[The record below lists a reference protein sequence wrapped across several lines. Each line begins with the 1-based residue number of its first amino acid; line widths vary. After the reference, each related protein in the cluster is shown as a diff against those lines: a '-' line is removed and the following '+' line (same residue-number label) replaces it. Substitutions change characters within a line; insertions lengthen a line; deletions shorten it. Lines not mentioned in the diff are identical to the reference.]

1 MISLN
6 IKYINVFIYYILFYI
21 KIIFI
26 INTTKLLVNWTKIK
40 KIILI
45 FFLFIIPILF
55 LEY

>member
-45 FFLFIIPILF
+45 FFIFIIPILF

>member
-26 INTTKLLVNWTKIK
+26 INTTKLLVN
-40 KIILI
+40 
-45 FFLFIIPILF
+45 
-55 LEY
+55 